1 MKSPKQTFTLALDDL
16 RKLGLEY
23 AKVQSLDHVK
33 GYSPKTTAENETA
46 YLAGKV
52 AGVVEFLT
60 YAKNQSD
67 RFYELRDAETD

>member
-1 MKSPKQTFTLALDDL
+1 MRLPKQTFTVALDDL

-23 AKVQSLDHVK
+23 TKVQSIDHVK
-33 GYSPKTTAENETA
+33 GYSPNTTSENETA

-60 YAKNQSD
+60 YARTQSD
-67 RFYELRDAETD
+67 RFYQLSAAETD

>member
-16 RKLGLEY
+16 RKLGMEY

-33 GYSPKTTAENETA
+33 SYSPKTTVENETA

-52 AGVVEFLT
+52 AGAAEFLL

-67 RFYELRDAETD
+67 RFYQLSEAETD